1 MFDLL
6 EADLHQAGFGT
17 LAWDVRGHGLSAMPS
32 RNFRVGDVVDDLVR
46 ILDRE
51 GLDGPVVLVG
61 QSMGGNISQEL
72 LRSYPGRVAALV
84 AIGSTCNTIAISRWE
99 RTELRLAIQS
109 LRLIPFKYLTSLM
122 AGATSTTTSGQRYLL
137 DVFRSGGRRR
147 FLRIWAGVSRCMTP
161 DVSYRAPVPQLL
173 VVGQHDE
180 TGNIKSAMLKWSERD
195 SGSELLVVRGA
206 GHVAQ
211 LDRPDQVNQA
221 VINFIR
227 ENVS

>member
-1 MFDLL
+1 MFDQL

-17 LAWDVRGHGLSAMPS
+17 LVWDVRGHGLSSMPS
-32 RNFRVGDVVDDLVR
+32 LTFRVGDVVDDLIR

-51 GLDGPVVLVG
+51 GVAAPVVLVG
-61 QSMGGNISQEL
+61 QSMGGNVSQEL
-72 LRSYPGRVAALV
+72 LRWQPGRVAALV
-84 AIGSTCNTIAISRWE
+84 AIGSTCNTMAISRWE
-99 RTELRLAIQS
+99 RTELRLAGQS

-122 AGATSTTTSGQRYLL
+122 ARASSTTTSGQTYLL

-147 FLRIWAGVSRCMTP
+147 FLRIWAGVSRCLTP
-161 DVSYRAPVPQLL
+161 DLSYRAPVPQLL
-173 VVGQHDE
+173 IVGQHDE
-180 TGNIKSAMLKWSERD
+180 TGNIKTAMLQWSDRD
-195 SGSELLVVRGA
+195 PRSELLVVRGA

-221 VINFIR
+221 VIKFIR